1 MVVEI
6 RRKDLEINDFD
17 EIKYLLNKCQV
28 LHLAINDN
36 PSAYIVPVSYGFS
49 IKENEICFYI
59 HGARKGKKY
68 ELLKKESNVSV
79 ELEIFEDY
87 KVVDSETKLN
97 ACNIGC
103 YYKSF
108 IGIGLVNELNNKK
121 EKINALNLIVKHC
134 GFNDYEIKN
143 ENIKNTAVFEIK
155 ISNYSVKG
163 NI

>member
-1 MVVEI
+1 MIEI

-17 EIKYLLNKCQV
+17 EINDLLNKCQV

-49 IKENEICFYI
+49 MNENEICFYI
-59 HGARKGKKY
+59 HGAMKGKKY

-87 KVVDSETKLN
+87 KIVDSKSKIN

-108 IGIGLVNELNNKK
+108 IGTGLVNELTNKT
-121 EKINALNLIVKHC
+121 EKNNALNLIIKHC
-134 GFNDYEIKN
+134 GFNNYEIKI

-155 ISNYSVKG
+155 ILNYSVKG